1 MAAHL
6 KISDYFPQR
15 VAVLKAVF
23 FGDPYQGFLEL
34 EYNASKNFALR
45 LQYSGGEIFGSHF
58 NGFGINFDWAL
69 NQKLGIFGRYGY
81 ASYPDTSLGDIS
93 PNYWSA
99 GIGFRDLFVPK
110 ALAGIAIG
118 QPLIEN
124 AVGNATQTN
133 FEAFYNFP
141 VSDRLRVTPLIQ
153 VITNPA
159 NQEANGTIITGTL
172 RTVFS
177 F

>member
-1 MAAHL
+1 
-6 KISDYFPQR
+6 
-15 VAVLKAVF
+15 
-23 FGDPYQGFLEL
+23 
-34 EYNASKNFALR
+34 
-45 LQYSGGEIFGSHF
+45 
-58 NGFGINFDWAL
+58 
-69 NQKLGIFGRYGY
+69 
-81 ASYPDTSLGDIS
+81 
-93 PNYWSA
+93 
-99 GIGFRDLFVPK
+99 LFVPK
-110 ALAGIAIG
+110 ALAGIAVG

-124 AVGNATQTN
+124 AVGNGTQTN

-141 VSDRLRVTPLIQ
+141 FSDRLRVTPLIQ